1 MSSNSSVLAD
11 SSEPAAIV
19 INLMS
24 TFGAVMVGSFL
35 SSILWGISTFQVY
48 LYFVTYYDSDSWK
61 MKALIAFLW
70 ACDTANEVLIIK
82 ANFRVPIL
90 NWGDVSGINNQQL
103 ELMDHTVT
111 EVLPFTQCRAGAG
124 FMNVDFCRRPL
135 LLYWSKAGS
144 FDGFTSIHR
153 EVSSSSSH
161 RPHAR
166 YGRFIST
173 LSTQKEVALNMT
185 LRAAAV
191 VVDIAIA
198 VNMIYLLRAQNSV
211 LFKSSRRMVN
221 RILLLSVNSS
231 FVTAVFATTTLI
243 LLASQPQNLYYCIPE
258 LSLCTVYFSSLLAN
272 LNARNYIR
280 GEQNTINT
288 FSSINFH
295 TGGISLQTIPRQQ
308 STNGGL
314 LTQGTKVSNMVI
326 GVETSTA
333 VRSDVTAFDQEDSFA
348 TTKHDMLVDPGV
360 CARGESKTGSKKA
373 PT

>member
-135 LLYWSKAGS
+135 LLYWSKAVNKGRWYMALLMLILS
-144 FDGFTSIHR
+144 CWLMIGTIVYLIFG
-153 EVSSSSSH
+153 
-161 RPHAR
+161 

-308 STNGGL
+308 STNGGS

-333 VRSDVTAFDQEDSFA
+333 VRSDVTAFDQEDSLFF
-348 TTKHDMLVDPGV
+348 M
-360 CARGESKTGSKKA
+360 
-373 PT
+373 

>member
-1 MSSNSSVLAD
+1 MSNSTVFAD
-11 SSEPAAIV
+11 SSEPVAQV
-19 INLMS
+19 FNLMS

-35 SSILWGISTFQVY
+35 SSILWGVSTFQVY
-48 LYFVTYYDSDSWK
+48 LYFMKYYDSDSWQ

-90 NWGDVSGINNQQL
+90 NWGDVAGINKQQL

-111 EVLPFTQCRAGAG
+111 EALVIILVQGWFIRRIYLFNKDRW
-124 FMNVDFCRRPL
+124 FMALVMFILSCWL
-135 LLYWSKAGS
+135 MIGTIVYLAFG
-144 FDGFTSIHR
+144 
-153 EVSSSSSH
+153 
-161 RPHAR
+161 
-166 YGRFIST
+166 YGRLITT
-173 LSTQKEVALNMT
+173 LSTQREVILNMT

-198 VNMIYLLRAQNSV
+198 VNMIYLLRAQNSM

-231 FVTAVFATTTLI
+231 FITAIFATATLI

-258 LSLCTVYFSSLLAN
+258 LSLCSIYFSSLLAN

-280 GEQNTINT
+280 GEEHTINT

-295 TGGISLQTIPRQQ
+295 TNPISLQSLPRQH
-308 STNGGL
+308 STIGGSM
-314 LTQGTKVSNMVI
+314 TQGTKVSDMVVNI
-326 GVETSTA
+326 DTNTVIKSD
-333 VRSDVTAFDQEDSFA
+333 RSDGTTFDQEDSFTA
-348 TTKHDMLVDPGV
+348 STKHEMV
-360 CARGESKTGSKKA
+360 
-373 PT
+373 

>member
-35 SSILWGISTFQVY
+35 SAILWGISTFQVY

-111 EVLPFTQCRAGAG
+111 EALVIILVQGWFIRRIYLFNKGRWYMALLMFVLSCWLMIGTIVYLIFG
-124 FMNVDFCRRPL
+124 
-135 LLYWSKAGS
+135 
-144 FDGFTSIHR
+144 
-153 EVSSSSSH
+153 
-161 RPHAR
+161 

-243 LLASQPQNLYYCIPE
+243 LLASQPENLYYCIPE

-288 FSSINFH
+288 FSSINFN

-308 STNGGL
+308 STSGGS

-333 VRSDVTAFDQEDSFA
+333 VRSDVFDQEDSFA
-348 TTKHDMLVDPGV
+348 TTKHDMV
-360 CARGESKTGSKKA
+360 
-373 PT
+373 

>member
-90 NWGDVSGINNQQL
+90 NWGTFPALTTSNFESQS

-111 EVLPFTQCRAGAG
+111 EALVIILVQGWFIRRIYLFNKGRWYMALLMLVLSCWLMIGTIVYLIFG
-124 FMNVDFCRRPL
+124 
-135 LLYWSKAGS
+135 
-144 FDGFTSIHR
+144 
-153 EVSSSSSH
+153 
-161 RPHAR
+161 

-308 STNGGL
+308 STNGGS

-333 VRSDVTAFDQEDSFA
+333 VRSDVTAFDQEDSFT
-348 TTKHDMLVDPGV
+348 TTKHDMV
-360 CARGESKTGSKKA
+360 
-373 PT
+373 

>member
-35 SSILWGISTFQVY
+35 SAILWGISTFQVY
-48 LYFVTYYDSDSWK
+48 LYFMTYYDSDSWK
-61 MKALIAFLW
+61 MKALVGSHPDYHRTYQTDQSIKIAFLW

-111 EVLPFTQCRAGAG
+111 EALVIILVQGWFIRRIYLFNKGRWYMALLMFVLSCWLMIGTIVYLIFG
-124 FMNVDFCRRPL
+124 
-135 LLYWSKAGS
+135 
-144 FDGFTSIHR
+144 
-153 EVSSSSSH
+153 
-161 RPHAR
+161 

-173 LSTQKEVALNMT
+173 LSTQREVALNMT

-295 TGGISLQTIPRQQ
+295 TGGISLQTLPRQQ
-308 STNGGL
+308 STNGGS
-314 LTQGTKVSNMVI
+314 LTQGTKGSTMVI

-333 VRSDVTAFDQEDSFA
+333 VKSDVTAFDQEESFA
-348 TTKHDMLVDPGV
+348 TTKHDIV
-360 CARGESKTGSKKA
+360 
-373 PT
+373 